1 MGADKEI
8 TMSVNIQESFQ
19 KLSLGDKIMLI
30 AGPLLLIDSFLN
42 WYSVKACFLD
52 VCASASRSGWQS
64 PGALWSILAVLIG
77 VLLSGGIAA
86 MNFANVKMPALPQ
99 GLTWARVDLGAAV
112 AAAVFI
118 LLKLLGESS
127 HLAYG
132 FFIGIILV
140 AALVVGAFLNFQA
153 EREGKGGATTS
164 SM

>member
-1 MGADKEI
+1 
-8 TMSVNIQESFQ
+8 
-19 KLSLGDKIMLI
+19 
-30 AGPLLLIDSFLN
+30 
-42 WYSVKACFLD
+42 
-52 VCASASRSGWQS
+52 
-64 PGALWSILAVLIG
+64 
-77 VLLSGGIAA
+77 

-112 AAAVFI
+112 AAALFI

-140 AALVVGAFLNFQA
+140 AALVVGAGLNFQA